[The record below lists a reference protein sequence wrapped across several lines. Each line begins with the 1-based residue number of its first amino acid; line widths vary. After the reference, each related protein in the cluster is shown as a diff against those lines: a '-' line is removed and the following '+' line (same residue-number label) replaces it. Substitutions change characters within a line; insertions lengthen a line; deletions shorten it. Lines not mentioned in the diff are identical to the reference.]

1 MLMRERIIDSGVRP
15 DGRELSDIRPITC
28 SCGILPRAHGSA
40 IFTRGETQALSSTTL
55 GQSSSAQR
63 AETLASSADE
73 DLQHFY
79 LQYYFPP
86 CSVGEVGRVGIAGRR
101 EIGHGYLAQRALLP
115 TVPDREI
122 YPYTIRVESTITESN
137 GSSSMA
143 SVCAGCLAMMDAGV
157 PIKQPVAGVAM
168 GLILKDDKN
177 FVILSDILG
186 LEDHLG
192 DMDFK
197 VAGDSE
203 RITAF
208 QMDVKVQG
216 ITIEIMAQ
224 ALSQAR
230 KSRKLILDKM
240 DGCWPPP
247 QREHSQYADLL
258 HVMKI
263 PVDNLGAVIGLG
275 GKNIR
280 RLEELT
286 GTTVR
291 VMSESGKIEITS
303 KSSQSLKQAIRNI
316 NTMINT
322 PVVGEEFR
330 QVPVVRVQTYGASV
344 ELAPGVE
351 GTIHISEL
359 GEDISSV
366 QDFVQQNPYID
377 AMVIDI
383 MEGGR
388 VQMSRKA
395 ILMKDR
401 MVGLQSKL
409 QAVESRL
416 PDILPG
422 LQLESDTNEKVKVAE
437 SNEHNSLEETP
448 KKESQRSKQKT
459 STRKKR
465 RNV

>member
-1 MLMRERIIDSGVRP
+1 MLPKGWSYNTQVLIWVFSFDGVHDPEDAAITVAAAALLLSDIPLTRAVAGVHIGAIEGKGLVVNPSVKVMDESKLDLMLAGSSDSLLMIEGYCDFFTEEQMLEALKKGYTIVSQQCKQLEEWAQSVGKEKRQDLLKTPEELYSLIPNQLGEELSTALYVTQKQERGRRISELGNKLKQKLLPEEQSQGFSENQLMAAYSDIQSMLMRERIIDSGVRP

-216 ITIEIMAQ
+216 ITIEIM
-224 ALSQAR
+224 
-230 KSRKLILDKM
+230 
-240 DGCWPPP
+240 
-247 QREHSQYADLL
+247 REYCY
-258 HVMKI
+258 
-263 PVDNLGAVIGLG
+263 
-275 GKNIR
+275 GKR
-280 RLEELT
+280 C
-286 GTTVR
+286 
-291 VMSESGKIEITS
+291 
-303 KSSQSLKQAIRNI
+303 
-316 NTMINT
+316 
-322 PVVGEEFR
+322 
-330 QVPVVRVQTYGASV
+330 
-344 ELAPGVE
+344 
-351 GTIHISEL
+351 
-359 GEDISSV
+359 
-366 QDFVQQNPYID
+366 
-377 AMVIDI
+377 
-383 MEGGR
+383 
-388 VQMSRKA
+388 
-395 ILMKDR
+395 
-401 MVGLQSKL
+401 QSKL
-409 QAVESRL
+409 QPVYERL
-416 PDILPG
+416 FWL
-422 LQLESDTNEKVKVAE
+422 SF
-437 SNEHNSLEETP
+437 
-448 KKESQRSKQKT
+448 KQMLF
-459 STRKKR
+459 
-465 RNV
+465 